1 MPFMLRLFLLR
12 LTLLAALF
20 PASVGAQAQTS
31 FKSLTVDLWPEFD
44 RPSMLVMYQIS
55 LSAQVKLPTELSLRI
70 PASAGAPNAVAV
82 CQPDGSCFNTP
93 YEQKP
98 PLGEWSTLV
107 IQATLPDLRVEYYD
121 PQLIKEGSNRE
132 FEYQWPG
139 DFAVESFKIKVQQPP
154 SAREMSLKPGMVST
168 SVAEDGMTYYNLDVG
183 TVPAGQTVTL
193 QINYQKDN
201 EDLTFNEM
209 PVEPSEPLGG
219 QNAIGRFSIST
230 ALPFILGALG
240 ITLIAGGGLWYWLS
254 GRQKAQPAK
263 RTRRSRRKP
272 AVQTAEESEGGV
284 VYCHQCGNRA
294 SPGDR
299 FCRLCGAPLRSH

>member
-1 MPFMLRLFLLR
+1 MLRLFLLILVL
-12 LTLLAALF
+12 LTSLF
-20 PASVGAQAQTS
+20 PSSIHAQTQIS
-31 FKSLTVDLWPEFD
+31 FKSLLIDLWPEFD

-55 LSAQVKLPTELSLRI
+55 LSEQVKLPTELNLRI

-82 CQPDGSCFNTP
+82 CQPDGGCFNTP

-98 PLGEWSTLV
+98 PEGEWSTLV

-121 PQLIKEGSNRE
+121 PQLIKEGSSRH
-132 FEYQWPG
+132 FEYRWPG

-154 SAREMSLKPGMVST
+154 SAKEMSLKPGMVNVT
-168 SVAEDGMTYYNLDVG
+168 LAEDGMTYYSLDVG
-183 TVPAGQTVTL
+183 TVPAGQTVAL

-201 EDLTFNEM
+201 DDLTFNEL

-219 QNAIGRFSIST
+219 QNAIGRFSVST

-254 GRQKAQPAK
+254 GRQKAQPVK
-263 RTRRSRRKP
+263 RARRSRRKP
-272 AVQTAEESEGGV
+272 ATETAEESEGGI

-299 FCRLCGAPLRSH
+299 FCRLCGAPLRSR

>member
-1 MPFMLRLFLLR
+1 MVRLFLLTSIF
-12 LTLLAALF
+12 LTTFF
-20 PASVGAQAQTS
+20 PSGIRAQDQLS
-31 FKSLTVDLWPEFD
+31 FKSLMIDLWPEFD
-44 RPSMLVMYQIS
+44 RPNMLVMYQIS
-55 LSAQVKLPTELSLRI
+55 LSEQVKLPTELNLRI
-70 PASAGAPNAVAV
+70 PASAGVPNAVAV

-98 PLGEWSTLV
+98 PVGEWSTLV

-121 PQLIKEGSNRE
+121 PQLIKEGSNRH
-132 FEYQWPG
+132 FEYRWPG

-154 SAREMSLKPGMVST
+154 SAREMSLKPGMVSA

-183 TVPAGQTVTL
+183 TVPAGQTVAL

-201 EDLTFNEM
+201 DDLTFNALT
-209 PVEPSEPLGG
+209 VEPSEPLGG
-219 QNAIGRFSIST
+219 QNATGRFSIST

-254 GRQKAQPAK
+254 GRQKTQPAK
-263 RTRRSRRKP
+263 RVRRSRRKR
-272 AVQTAEESEGGV
+272 AVESIEEGEVGI

-299 FCRLCGAPLRSH
+299 FCRLCGAQLRGR

>member
-1 MPFMLRLFLLR
+1 MVRLFLLIPIL
-12 LTLLAALF
+12 LTTFF
-20 PASVGAQAQTS
+20 PSGIRAQAQLS
-31 FKSLTVDLWPEFD
+31 FKSLMIDLWPEFD
-44 RPSMLVMYQIS
+44 RPNMLVMYQIS
-55 LSAQVKLPTELSLRI
+55 LSEQVKLPTELNLRI

-98 PLGEWSTLV
+98 PVGEWSTLV

-121 PQLIKEGSNRE
+121 PQLVKEGSNRH
-132 FEYQWPG
+132 FEYRWPG

-154 SAREMSLKPGMVST
+154 SAREMSLKPGMVSA

-183 TVPAGQTVTL
+183 TVPAGQTVAL

-201 EDLTFNEM
+201 DDLTFNALT
-209 PVEPSEPLGG
+209 VEPSEPLGS
-219 QNAIGRFSIST
+219 QNATGRFSIST

-263 RTRRSRRKP
+263 RVRRSRRKS
-272 AVQTAEESEGGV
+272 AVESVGEGEVGI

-299 FCRLCGAPLRSH
+299 FCRLCGAQLRGR